1 MTVDPFEEA
10 AVRFVGD
17 SLDCDPVELAERVRR
32 RRDWRKRRALRPYKA
47 CYACGRDLPAR
58 AFAED
63 ASRPDG
69 LATSCRECRAGR
81 ERDRRV
87 SQSWPSK

>member
-1 MTVDPFEEA
+1 MSVDPFEEA
-10 AVRFVGD
+10 AARFVGD
-17 SLDCDPVELAERVRR
+17 SLNYDPVELAERVRR

-47 CYACGRDLPAR
+47 CYACGRELPAR

-81 ERDRRV
+81 AKERRV
-87 SQSWPSK
+87 SQVWPNT